1 MQDNPQGTATWIQAR
16 IGHAT
21 ASRAGTIIRRSVRD
35 GKPLKAYHDYVYELV
50 QERLTNQ
57 AADHYT
63 SPAMQ
68 HGIDTEAEAAL
79 AYQMMTGATLEQSPF
94 VRHPTIEW
102 AGASPDRLV
111 GKDGLLEIK
120 CPTPKTH
127 LESLLG
133 APLNEDYRWQCI
145 WQMACT
151 GREYN
156 DWMSYD
162 GRFDPHLQ
170 TKVERIERK
179 ADEIKEAEER
189 FTEFLAIVNER
200 LADIHA
206 LGGIDLKQKD
216 EVG

>member
-1 MQDNPQGTATWIQAR
+1 MQDNPQGTAEWIQAR

-21 ASRAGTIIRRSVRD
+21 ASRAGAIVRRKKD
-35 GKPLKAYHDYVYELV
+35 GQPYSSYQDYVYELV
-50 QERLTNQ
+50 QERLTNM

-79 AYQMMTGATLEQSPF
+79 TYQMMTGAELHPAPF

-120 CPTPKTH
+120 CPTPRTH
-127 LESLLG
+127 LETLLG
-133 APLNEDYRWQCI
+133 APMNEDYYWQCV

-151 GREYN
+151 GREFN

-170 TKVERIERK
+170 AKIVRIERK

-189 FTEFLAIVNER
+189 YREFLAIVAER
-200 LADIHA
+200 VADIEA
-206 LGGIDLKQKD
+206 LGKT
-216 EVG
+216 EAAA